1 MRLLLVEDNR
11 ALSHSLRLE
20 LERAGYAVDLAENG
34 LDAEHLGR
42 EVAYDLVVLDL
53 GLPDRSG
60 LEVLRSW
67 RTAGISLPVLVLTA
81 RDAWQERVAGFK
93 AGADDYLG
101 KPFHSEEL
109 LLRLSALARR
119 SKAQMVASPTQ
130 AGLVLDETRQAVQ
143 VDQQWISLTG
153 VEFRLLRYFMLHPG
167 QVLSKTELTEHIYD
181 FDSDKDSNV
190 LEVYVNRLRRKL
202 GRELITTRRGQGYVF
217 GDHQP

>member
-202 GRELITTRRGQGYVF
+202 GRELIATRRGQGYVF
-217 GDHQP
+217 GGNEL